1 MFYSWKRLVVF
12 FKHGCC
18 ATAHMQNVPRK
29 WLSFLL
35 KGKHVSKKV
44 CGPWVEAELDHSARA
59 QNAAQD
65 LKLMTTYGFGL
76 TGLTILN
83 TCSIVSLEV
92 RFYSGHIISTR
103 VKYLCICNSVY
114 VLALN
119 MKAVFIP
126 GLKAYIKLKLTE
138 LDSNF
143 RYNLMA

>member
-1 MFYSWKRLVVF
+1 M
-12 FKHGCC
+12 
-18 ATAHMQNVPRK
+18 
-29 WLSFLL
+29 
-35 KGKHVSKKV
+35 
-44 CGPWVEAELDHSARA
+44 EAELDHSARA

-76 TGLTILN
+76 TGLTTLN

-92 RFYSGHIISTR
+92 RFYSGRIISTR
-103 VKYLCICNSVY
+103 VKYLRICNSVY

-126 GLKAYIKLKLTE
+126 GLKAYIKLKLIE
-138 LDSNF
+138 LDSKF